1 MSPARPPKADSAHPG
16 EARPGRFASPD
27 PLLQRKVVHATA
39 AVVGILAVAAVAAW
53 AVYAAWTII
62 AMLVVAVFVA
72 VIMEPPIE
80 WLTRRRWPRPLA
92 TASVMA
98 GLLLLA
104 AVLVFGV
111 GRILVTQMGAL
122 LRALPGY
129 VHELKDGASSRLG
142 IDLSGDRLLDSA
154 TDPGGPI
161 VGAASGLAGSV
172 VNLGSGFALFAV
184 QAVTVLFFS
193 FYLAMDGPRIRGRI
207 ASWAPRGRRARIE
220 RSWSLAVHSM
230 ALYIGSRGVLAA
242 ISALCHT
249 VFFLLIGEPYALVLG
264 VWVGLVSQFVPTVGT
279 FIAGL
284 LPLLVALAMDPITA
298 VWILLFLLVY
308 QQIENQGLTLWINRR
323 TLSIHPLTS
332 FVAVLVG
339 AALVGGFGA
348 LFAIPVVAMARA
360 LAEEWPVRDPR
371 RSDAPEAQG

>member
-1 MSPARPPKADSAHPG
+1 MSPARPPKADPSHAG
-16 EARPGRFASPD
+16 EARRGRFAAPD
-27 PLLQRKVVHATA
+27 PLLQRTVVHAAA
-39 AVVGILAVAAVAAW
+39 AVVGVLAVAALAAW
-53 AVYAAWTII
+53 AVYTAWTII

-72 VIMEPPIE
+72 IILEPPVE

-92 TASVMA
+92 TASAMA
-98 GLLLLA
+98 ALLLLA
-104 AVLVFGV
+104 TVLVFGV
-111 GRILVTQMGAL
+111 GRILVAQLGAL
-122 LRALPGY
+122 LKALPGY
-129 VHELKDGASSRLG
+129 VHDLKDGASSRFDV
-142 IDLSGDRLLDSA
+142 DLSGDRLLDSV

-161 VGAASGLAGSV
+161 SGAASGLAGSV
-172 VNLGSGFALFAV
+172 VNLGSGFALFAA
-184 QAVTVLFFS
+184 QAATVLFFS

-207 ASWAPRGRRARIE
+207 ASWAPEGRRAQIE

-284 LPLLVALAMDPITA
+284 LPLLVALAVDPLNA

-339 AALVGGFGA
+339 AALAGGFGA

-360 LAEEWPVRDPR
+360 LAAEWPVQDR
-371 RSDAPEAQG
+371 RRPDEPQAKG